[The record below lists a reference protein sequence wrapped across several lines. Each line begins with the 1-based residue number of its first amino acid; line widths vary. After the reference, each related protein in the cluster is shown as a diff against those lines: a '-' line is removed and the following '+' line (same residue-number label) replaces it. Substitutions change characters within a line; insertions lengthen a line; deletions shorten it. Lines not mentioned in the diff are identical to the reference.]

1 MPTPTAVA
9 DVELNPAQRRVV
21 GHGDGPL
28 LVVAGAGTGKT
39 NTLAARVA
47 ALLTRGVS
55 PERILLL
62 TFTRRAAA
70 EMLQRAGRLADP
82 ASSRRVWGG
91 TFHAMGHRLL
101 RVHGAALGLDP
112 GFSVL
117 DQSDAADLMGLVRSE
132 QAASTHTRFPRQ
144 DTLLA
149 IYSRV
154 ANTQRPLRD
163 VLTDAFPWC
172 ATDAATLAAIFGEYV
187 ERKRA
192 QELLDFDDLLLFW
205 ARAAADPCVG
215 ERLAGLFDHVLVDE
229 YQDTNTV
236 QAEIVQAMA
245 RRAAGVMAVGDDAQA
260 IYGFRA
266 ATVRNI
272 LDFPAVHPGAAVI
285 TLEENYRSTPSVL
298 AVANAVMAEA
308 PERHDKQLWSRRPD
322 RHRPCLVHCA
332 DETTQA
338 SAVCDTVLAHHQEGV
353 RLQDQAVLFRA
364 AHHSDLLE
372 VELGRRKVPFVKYG
386 GLRFLESSHIKD
398 LLALLRILDNVYD
411 ELAWFRT
418 LRLADGVGPAT
429 ARRLLASLGVRPRA
443 DAGSTSAD
451 RLRHVM
457 AQTPRSAR
465 AELGAL
471 AEALAAC
478 GDEAHVEPREQ
489 IAQLRRALDPIVR
502 RSYHRPDARLHDFEE
517 LEHLAAA
524 YRSRGQLVAE
534 LVLDPPAGTG
544 DLAGPPLLDED
555 YLVLSTVHS
564 AKGGEW
570 DAVHLL
576 HAADG
581 MFPSDLATGRP
592 EEIEEERRL
601 FYVAVTRARDHL
613 HIYFPLRYYHRR
625 SGLDD
630 AHHYAQLTRFLPDAA
645 RDLFDTR
652 HAGLASPEPPVAPG
666 TVRVGVGAEVSRALQ
681 DLWR

>member
-1 MPTPTAVA
+1 MPPALA
-9 DVELNPAQRRVV
+9 DLDLNPAQRRVV
-21 GHGDGPL
+21 EHGEGPL

-39 NTLAARVA
+39 NTLAARVG
-47 ALLTRGVS
+47 ALIGRGVA

-62 TFTRRAAA
+62 TFTRRAAS
-70 EMLQRAGRLADP
+70 EMLERAGRLTDA

-101 RVHGAALGLDP
+101 RIHGAALGLDP
-112 GFSVL
+112 AFSVL
-117 DQSDAADLMGLVRSE
+117 DQADAADLMGLVRGE
-132 QAASTHTRFPRQ
+132 CAATTEGRFPRQ

-172 ATDAATLAAIFGEYV
+172 ATDAATLASVFGEYV
-187 ERKRA
+187 ERKAA
-192 QELLDFDDLLLFW
+192 QRLLDFDDLLLYW
-205 ARAAADPCVG
+205 ARAAADPRVG
-215 ERLAGLFDHVLVDE
+215 DRLAALFDHVLVDE
-229 YQDTNTV
+229 YQDTNAV
-236 QAEIVQAMA
+236 QADIVRAMTQRA
-245 RRAAGVMAVGDDAQA
+245 RGVMAVGDDAQA

-272 LDFPAVHPGAAVI
+272 LDFPTVHPGAAVI

-308 PERHDKQLWSRRPD
+308 PERHEKALWSRRPD
-322 RHRPCLVHCA
+322 RHRPRLVHCA
-332 DETTQA
+332 DETAQA
-338 SAVCDTVLAHHQEGV
+338 TAVCDTVLAHHETGV

-372 VELGRRKVPFVKYG
+372 VELGRRNVPFIKYG
-386 GLRFLESSHIKD
+386 GLRFLESAHIKD
-398 LLALLRILDNVYD
+398 LLAVLRLLDNVYD

-429 ARRLLASLGVRPRA
+429 ARRLLGVLGVRPRA
-443 DAGSTSAD
+443 DAGATPAE
-451 RLRHVM
+451 RLRPVV
-457 AQTPRSAR
+457 PEVAR
-465 AELGAL
+465 AARPEL
-471 AEALAAC
+471 EALADALAGC
-478 GDEAHVEPREQ
+478 EDEAHVAPREQ
-489 IAQLRRALDPIVR
+489 VARVRRALDPIIR
-502 RSYHRPDARLHDFEE
+502 RSYHRAEARLQDFDE
-517 LEHLAAA
+517 LEHLAAG
-524 YRSRGQLVAE
+524 YRSRSQLVAE
-534 LVLDPPAGTG
+534 LVLDPPASTG

-570 DAVHLL
+570 DAVHVL

-581 MFPSDLATGRP
+581 MFPSDMATGRP

-613 HIYFPLRYYHRR
+613 HVYFPLRYYHRR
-625 SGLDD
+625 GGLGD
-630 AHHYAQLTRFLPDAA
+630 AHHYAQLTRFLPPSA
-645 RDLFDTR
+645 RGLFDAD
-652 HAGLASPEPPVAPG
+652 HAGGEAPDVAPEG
-666 TVRVGVGAEVSRALQ
+666 EPVPAGVGADVSRALQ
-681 DLWR
+681 ALWS

>member
-1 MPTPTAVA
+1 M
-9 DVELNPAQRRVV
+9 
-21 GHGDGPL
+21 
-28 LVVAGAGTGKT
+28 
-39 NTLAARVA
+39 
-47 ALLTRGVS
+47 
-55 PERILLL
+55 
-62 TFTRRAAA
+62 
-70 EMLQRAGRLADP
+70 
-82 ASSRRVWGG
+82 
-91 TFHAMGHRLL
+91 
-101 RVHGAALGLDP
+101 
-112 GFSVL
+112 
-117 DQSDAADLMGLVRSE
+117 
-132 QAASTHTRFPRQ
+132 
-144 DTLLA
+144 
-149 IYSRV
+149 
-154 ANTQRPLRD
+154 
-163 VLTDAFPWC
+163 
-172 ATDAATLAAIFGEYV
+172 
-187 ERKRA
+187 
-192 QELLDFDDLLLFW
+192 
-205 ARAAADPCVG
+205 
-215 ERLAGLFDHVLVDE
+215 
-229 YQDTNTV
+229 
-236 QAEIVQAMA
+236 
-245 RRAAGVMAVGDDAQA
+245 
-260 IYGFRA
+260 
-266 ATVRNI
+266 
-272 LDFPAVHPGAAVI
+272 
-285 TLEENYRSTPSVL
+285 
-298 AVANAVMAEA
+298 
-308 PERHDKQLWSRRPD
+308 
-322 RHRPCLVHCA
+322 
-332 DETTQA
+332 
-338 SAVCDTVLAHHQEGV
+338 
-353 RLQDQAVLFRA
+353 
-364 AHHSDLLE
+364 
-372 VELGRRKVPFVKYG
+372 PFVKYG

-451 RLRHVM
+451 RLRQVL

-471 AEALAAC
+471 AEALAGC

-502 RSYHRPDARLHDFEE
+502 RSYHRPDARLHDFDE
-517 LEHLAAA
+517 LEHLAAG

-592 EEIEEERRL
+592 EEVEEERRL

-613 HIYFPLRYYHRR
+613 HVYFPLRYYHRR

-645 RDLFDTR
+645 RDLFDSR
-652 HAGLASPEPPVAPG
+652 HAGPASPEPAARARRRPRRCGRGGQPGVAGPLALTGRPAARRGQRRPQASSNSRMLPGCSTHRAMRPSRKCTRCAVWYSWWVPSRSKWWTSSSTPRSSLATTSTMSSWKVPPVRSMTPPIQAG
-666 TVRVGVGAEVSRALQ
+666 NSSRL
-681 DLWR
+681 

>member
-1 MPTPTAVA
+1 MTSPPALA
-9 DVELNPAQRRVV
+9 ELELNPAQRRVV
-21 GHGDGPL
+21 EHGDGPL

-47 ALLTRGVS
+47 ALLARGVV

-70 EMLQRAGRLADP
+70 EMLERAGRLTDP
-82 ASSRRVWGG
+82 TTSRRVWGG
-91 TFHAMGHRLL
+91 TFHAMAHRLL
-101 RVHGAALGLDP
+101 RVHGAALGLDAA
-112 GFSVL
+112 FSVL
-117 DQSDAADLMGLVRSE
+117 DQADAADLMGLVRGE
-132 QAASTHTRFPRQ
+132 CAAETHGRFPRQ

-163 VLTDAFPWC
+163 VLADAFPWC
-172 ATDAATLAAIFGEYV
+172 SVDAATLAGIFREYV
-187 ERKRA
+187 ERKTA
-192 QELLDFDDLLLFW
+192 QHLLDFDDLLLYW
-205 ARAAADPCVG
+205 ARATADEHVG

-229 YQDTNTV
+229 YQDTNAL
-236 QAEIVQAMA
+236 QAEIVRAMT
-245 RRAAGVMAVGDDAQA
+245 RRSQGVMAVGDDAQA

-272 LDFPAVHPGAAVI
+272 LDFPAVHPGTSII

-298 AVANAVMAEA
+298 AVANAVIAEA
-308 PERHDKQLWSRRPD
+308 RERHDKALWSRRPD
-322 RHRPCLVHCA
+322 ARRPRLVHCA
-332 DETTQA
+332 DEPAQA
-338 SAVCDTVLAHHQEGV
+338 SAVCDAVLAHHDTGI

-372 VELGRRKVPFVKYG
+372 VELARRNVPFVKFG
-386 GLRFLESSHIKD
+386 GLRFLESAHIKD

-429 ARRLLASLGVRPRA
+429 ARRLLGTLGVRPRNHAGATPEERLRPVVSQVPRAARPDLATLA
-443 DAGSTSAD
+443 DALEACAD
-451 RLRHVM
+451 E
-457 AQTPRSAR
+457 AR
-465 AELGAL
+465 A
-471 AEALAAC
+471 
-478 GDEAHVEPREQ
+478 EPREQ
-489 IAQLRRALDPIVR
+489 VAHLRRALDPMVR
-502 RSYHRPDARLHDFEE
+502 RHYHRPEARLQDYEE
-517 LEHLAAA
+517 LEHLAAG

-534 LVLDPPAGTG
+534 LVLDPPASTG

-581 MFPSDLATGRP
+581 MFPSDMATGRP

-613 HIYFPLRYYHRR
+613 HVYFPLRYYHRR
-625 SGLDD
+625 GGLDD
-630 AHHYAQLTRFLPDAA
+630 AHHYAQLTRFLP
-645 RDLFDTR
+645 
-652 HAGLASPEPPVAPG
+652 
-666 TVRVGVGAEVSRALQ
+666 
-681 DLWR
+681 